1 MDQLE
6 TSIIIRTYNESR
18 YLPDLLGAIQK
29 QRYGNYETIVVDS
42 GSIDGTLDIAAQ
54 AADKIIPIQS
64 SDFTFG
70 YSLNVGIQEA
80 GGRFIVI
87 VSAHTLPVDEDWLA
101 NLVQPLHDAQTAMV
115 YGRQLG
121 GPTSKFSE
129 TRDMQRTF
137 GPQRQIL
144 SPPRFFANNANS
156 AIRKDLWHEHPF
168 DETLLGLEDIEWAK
182 YWMERDYKVVYEPQ
196 AALHHIHEETWWQV
210 RRRYFREAVA
220 ARKIGIKGVPQA
232 IMTPVKESLR
242 TLTDLGH
249 LLLTKEPPHN
259 QGRSKAEK
267 THEAIM
273 FRYNKSVGTVKGL
286 LDRSADQDADVR
298 HDILFDRSGQAVV
311 IRGIRKAALETV
323 PIPDIKPGE
332 VLIRVAY
339 EAICATD
346 LEIYRG
352 TLGYY
357 QNGMAQYPIV
367 PGHEFSGSVVA
378 YGTNVDN
385 LQMGDPVVVECIQS
399 CGECEDC
406 QRENFL
412 GCRQRSEL
420 GVIGRNGG
428 YAEYVTV
435 PGKFVHRLPAD
446 IDPVAACLCEPLAVA
461 IKGMKRLRRTW
472 RQKERKDSKS
482 CAVVGA
488 GPLGHLCA
496 RVLAHWGHQVTV
508 FDRAQQRLDYFSDSG
523 IATAQDLAGI
533 DRFDNIIEA
542 TGSPDALDEI
552 LRISRAGTSI
562 LLLGLP
568 YAHRNF
574 TFESIVAYDKIIVGS
589 VGSSAKHFKMAIELL
604 PEIDTRAF
612 TEKILPLAEFE
623 QAWRLAESQKH
634 LKVILSVH

>member
-1 MDQLE
+1 MNQPA
-6 TSIIIRTYNESR
+6 TSIIIRTYNEAKF
-18 YLPDLLGAIQK
+18 LPDLLGAIQK
-29 QRYGNYETIVVDS
+29 QRYRDYETIIVDS
-42 GSIDGTLDIAAQ
+42 GSIDGTLNIASRE
-54 AADKIIPIQS
+54 ADKIIPIQG

-87 VSAHTLPVDEDWLA
+87 VSAHTLPVDENWLA
-101 NLVQPLHDAQTAMV
+101 NLIQPLQDAQTAMV
-115 YGRQLG
+115 YGRQHG

-129 TRDMQRTF
+129 IRDMQRTF
-137 GPQRQIL
+137 GARRRIL
-144 SPPRFFANNANS
+144 KPPRFFANNANS
-156 AIRKDLWHEHPF
+156 AIRKDLWNEHPF

-182 YWMERDYKVVYEPQ
+182 YWMERSYRVVYEPR
-196 AALHHIHEETWWQV
+196 AALYHIHEESWWQV

-220 ARKIGIKGVPQA
+220 ARRIGIKGVPQA
-232 IMTPVKESLR
+232 LTTPFKESLR
-242 TLTDLGH
+242 ILTDFGH
-249 LLLTKEPPHN
+249 LLLTKETSHS

-267 THEAIM
+267 IREAIM

-286 LDRSADQDADVR
+286 LDRSADQDADAR
-298 HDILFDRSGQAVV
+298 NDILFDRSGQAVV
-311 IRGIRKAALETV
+311 IRGVRKAALETV
-323 PIPDIKPGE
+323 PIPEIKPGE
-332 VLIRVAY
+332 VIIRVLY

-346 LEIYRG
+346 LEIYKG

-357 QNGMAQYPIV
+357 QNGLAHYPIV

-385 LQMGDPVVVECIQS
+385 LKMGDPVVVECIQS
-399 CGECEDC
+399 CGDCEDC

-412 GCRQRSEL
+412 GCRQRVEL

-472 RQKERKDSKS
+472 RQKQRKDSKS

-496 RVLAHWGHQVTV
+496 RLLSHWGHEVTV
-508 FDRAQQRLDYFSDSG
+508 FDRTQQRLDYFSDSA
-523 IATAQDLAGI
+523 ITTAQDLSKL

-542 TGSPDALDEI
+542 TGSPDALDDI

-589 VGSSAKHFKMAIELL
+589 VGSSSKHFKMAIDLL

-612 TEKILPLAEFE
+612 TEKILPLSEFG